1 MLWYRLLVQ
10 RRRYRLL
17 LLLLVLMLLLLL
29 TKLRLVMHRRRCR
42 SRLKST
48 LLLRHLTIGRKVC
61 PLRLGQWLTRLHHR
75 CLLQHCGGEG
85 LNRVHGNGR

>member
-1 MLWYRLLVQ
+1 LLWYRLLVQ

-48 LLLRHLTIGRKVC
+48 LLLRKVC